1 MDFGRMLHET
11 WQLKR
16 CLSDRVSSPEIDDL
30 YDRARRAGAVGGK
43 LLGAGGTGF
52 VLLYVPREC
61 RAAVIDALT
70 PQCVNVPFALE
81 REGVRTVH
89 QSNNVILPNDG

>member
-1 MDFGRMLHET
+1 
-11 WQLKR
+11 
-16 CLSDRVSSPEIDDL
+16 
-30 YDRARRAGAVGGK
+30 
-43 LLGAGGTGF
+43 
-52 VLLYVPREC
+52 LLYVPREC